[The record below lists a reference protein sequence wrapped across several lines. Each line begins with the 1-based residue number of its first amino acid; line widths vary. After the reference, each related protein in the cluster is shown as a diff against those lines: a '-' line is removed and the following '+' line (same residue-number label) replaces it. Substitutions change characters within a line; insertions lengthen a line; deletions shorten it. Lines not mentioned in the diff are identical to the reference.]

1 MNKKHK
7 SSIALPQMSRR
18 TFVTGMAAG
27 AALLGATGSRALSS
41 DHRPATSPQTL
52 RGNNF
57 DLNIGY
63 TSVNFTGRS
72 RTATTVNG
80 SLPAPVLRWREGQ
93 RVTLNVNNSLAH
105 DSSIHWHGIILPTGQ
120 DGVPGL
126 SFNGIRPGETFQYQ
140 FDLNQSGTYWYHS
153 HSGFQEQ
160 TGVYGAIVI
169 DPAGPDPVE
178 YDRDYVVLLSDWS
191 DTAPDAVYGK
201 LKNESH
207 YYNFRRR
214 TVGDLWS
221 DIREKGVRRTFR
233 EREMW
238 NEMRMSDTDIS
249 DVTGYTYTYLMN
261 GQTPDANWTA
271 LFKRGEKVRL
281 RFINAAAMSIFDVRI
296 PGLKMKVVATDGQN
310 IEPVSVDEFRIG
322 VAETYDV
329 VVEPEA
335 DTAYTL
341 FAQTIDRSGFARG
354 TLTPELGLSAAV
366 PAMDYAPVLG
376 HRDMGMAHDMGGMD
390 HGGMG
395 GMDHSKMD
403 HGQHQMGGMDH
414 SQHGGMDH
422 SKMDHSQHQMG
433 GMDHS
438 QHGGMDHSKMDHS
451 QHQMSGMDHS
461 QHGGMAQGASGQYS
475 LHGGRPELG
484 GMQGAWFTEKL
495 GRAGFGSN
503 SPIVHLPSE
512 YRYTVDMRAE
522 QPMNGLRDP
531 GIGLRD
537 HMQRYGRRVLNYGD
551 IRNLTP
557 TIDKREPTRELQ
569 LHLTGNMERYVWG
582 MDGIKFMEAEPLML
596 KYGERI
602 RITLVNDTMMTHPIH
617 LHGMWSELETEEPD
631 YIPRKHTILVQPGS
645 KISYLVTADA
655 YGRWAY
661 HCHLLYHMPGMFR
674 EVRVV

>member
-376 HRDMGMAHDMGGMD
+376 HRDMGMAHDMGEWTTAAWVVWTTRRWITASTRWAAWTIPSTEAWTTRKWTTASTRWGYGSLPARR
-390 HGGMG
+390 HGPLENGPQPAP
-395 GMDHSKMD
+395 DER
-403 HGQHQMGGMDH
+403 HG
-414 SQHGGMDH
+414 SFPARRHGPGRLGSVQPARRAPGTGRHAGRLVHRETGPRRLRQQQSD
-422 SKMDHSQHQMG
+422 S
-433 GMDHS
+433 
-438 QHGGMDHSKMDHS
+438 
-451 QHQMSGMDHS
+451 
-461 QHGGMAQGASGQYS
+461 APAERVP
-475 LHGGRPELG
+475 LHGGHARGAADERPARSRHWPARPYAALRPPGAEL
-484 GMQGAWFTEKL
+484 
-495 GRAGFGSN
+495 R
-503 SPIVHLPSE
+503 
-512 YRYTVDMRAE
+512 
-522 QPMNGLRDP
+522 
-531 GIGLRD
+531 
-537 HMQRYGRRVLNYGD
+537 
-551 IRNLTP
+551 
-557 TIDKREPTRELQ
+557 
-569 LHLTGNMERYVWG
+569 
-582 MDGIKFMEAEPLML
+582 
-596 KYGERI
+596 
-602 RITLVNDTMMTHPIH
+602 
-617 LHGMWSELETEEPD
+617 
-631 YIPRKHTILVQPGS
+631 
-645 KISYLVTADA
+645 
-655 YGRWAY
+655 
-661 HCHLLYHMPGMFR
+661 
-674 EVRVV
+674 